1 MTDLLKTINP
11 ATGETLKTYPRMSD
25 DEMALA
31 IEQCQAAYQDW
42 RQRSLEDRAKVIK
55 AIGDELRKHV
65 DDYAELM
72 TKEMGKLYR
81 DGQEEVKLCAGICD
95 YTAEHGPKELAS
107 EERDIMSGR
116 KGIVTYSPIGIVY
129 GIQPWNFPLYQ
140 AIRYSISNLMA
151 GNGVLLKHAETCTGS
166 GLMLR
171 DIYEAAGLPKHLFTV
186 LLISH
191 DQSDAVIEN
200 DLVRGVT
207 LTGSDGAG
215 RVVGEKAGKALIPA
229 WIVSDWIK
237 KYNMTR

>member
-81 DGQEEVKLCAGICD
+81 DGQEEVKLCAGIA
-95 YTAEHGPKELAS
+95 TILLSRA
-107 EERDIMSGR
+107 R
-116 KGIVTYSPIGIVY
+116 KSWPVK
-129 GIQPWNFPLYQ
+129 N
-140 AIRYSISNLMA
+140 AIS
-151 GNGVLLKHAETCTGS
+151 C
-166 GLMLR
+166 
-171 DIYEAAGLPKHLFTV
+171 
-186 LLISH
+186 
-191 DQSDAVIEN
+191 
-200 DLVRGVT
+200 
-207 LTGSDGAG
+207 
-215 RVVGEKAGKALIPA
+215 RVAKAL
-229 WIVSDWIK
+229 
-237 KYNMTR
+237 